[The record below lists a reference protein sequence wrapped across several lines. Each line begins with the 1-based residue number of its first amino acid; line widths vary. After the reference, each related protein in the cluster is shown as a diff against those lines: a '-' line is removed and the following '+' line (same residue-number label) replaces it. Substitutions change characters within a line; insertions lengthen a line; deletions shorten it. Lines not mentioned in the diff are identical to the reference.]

1 MRSLPGRCIQTRP
14 PPPGSDAME
23 AALSARSTRK
33 WTAISGLAALA
44 IALAIAELAL
54 GPVQIAPDRVLA
66 ALVGF
71 GNDVENAIIW
81 QIRLPRLVLGM
92 AVGTA
97 LALSGA
103 VLQGVLR
110 NPLADPGIVG
120 LTGGAA
126 LGAVSVIVL
135 GGLVAGSLPL
145 WLRPWLLPL
154 AAFLGA
160 SLVLAFIFALSSRR
174 GGTSV
179 ATLILAG
186 VAVTAIAQAFIG
198 ALIYVSDD
206 AQLRDLNLWLLG
218 GLGSAGWPLVIVA
231 SALTVATLPILLQQA
246 RALDLFQLGERAA
259 FHSGLD
265 VERSKR
271 RIGLA
276 VALSVGAVTAAAGPI
291 GFIGLVAPHL
301 ARLAFGPRHDVLLPT
316 SILTGI
322 SLTLAADLAV
332 RLAVP
337 PAEPPIGL
345 ATNLIGGPFFLW
357 LLLRKSGRRPHA

>member
-1 MRSLPGRCIQTRP
+1 
-14 PPPGSDAME
+14 
-23 AALSARSTRK
+23 
-33 WTAISGLAALA
+33 
-44 IALAIAELAL
+44 
-54 GPVQIAPDRVLA
+54 
-66 ALVGF
+66 
-71 GNDVENAIIW
+71 
-81 QIRLPRLVLGM
+81 
-92 AVGTA
+92 
-97 LALSGA
+97 
-103 VLQGVLR
+103 
-110 NPLADPGIVG
+110 
-120 LTGGAA
+120 
-126 LGAVSVIVL
+126 
-135 GGLVAGSLPL
+135 
-145 WLRPWLLPL
+145 
-154 AAFLGA
+154 
-160 SLVLAFIFALSSRR
+160 
-174 GGTSV
+174 
-179 ATLILAG
+179 
-186 VAVTAIAQAFIG
+186 
-198 ALIYVSDD
+198 
-206 AQLRDLNLWLLG
+206 
-218 GLGSAGWPLVIVA
+218 
-231 SALTVATLPILLQQA
+231 QQA